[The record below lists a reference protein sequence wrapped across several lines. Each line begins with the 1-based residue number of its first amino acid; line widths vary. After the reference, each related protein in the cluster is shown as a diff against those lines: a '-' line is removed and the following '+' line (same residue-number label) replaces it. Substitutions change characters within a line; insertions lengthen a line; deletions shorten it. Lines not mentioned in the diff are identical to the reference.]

1 MENKEDIIIHPRRS
15 SKEEPIPPSG
25 LFLVNP
31 REARYGLLVAES
43 RGSERRKFYNTNLS
57 VHKSQGYF
65 VAGPAIGAPFAAMT
79 MEKLI
84 ALGARS
90 IYLFGWC
97 GSMTESLAIG
107 DLLIPTSA
115 VSGEGTSA
123 YYVSKGQASP
133 SLRLIQS
140 MRNHLKSHNL
150 PWSEG
155 CVWSTDAPYREKRTY
170 LQTLKVQSNVC
181 AVDMEHSALC
191 SVASFRNI
199 EFAALLL
206 VSDEVWGKSW
216 NPGFSKQEFKTRSRM
231 IIDMLLTKLPLN
243 FANEENSCD

>member
-1 MENKEDIIIHPRRS
+1 MENKEDIIIHPSRS
-15 SKEEPIPPSG
+15 SKEELIPHTG

-31 REARYGLLVAES
+31 SEARYGLLAAEA
-43 RGSERRKFYNTNLS
+43 RGSKRRKFYNTNLS
-57 VHKSQGYF
+57 VHESHKYF

-97 GSMTESLAIG
+97 GSMTESLSIG
-107 DLLIPTSA
+107 ELLIPTSA

-123 YYVSKGQASP
+123 YYISKGQASP
-133 SLRLIQS
+133 SVRLIESLRDQ
-140 MRNHLKSHNL
+140 LKSHEL
-150 PWSEG
+150 AWSEG
-155 CVWSTDAPYREKRTY
+155 CVWSTDAPYREKRGY
-170 LQTLKVQSNVC
+170 LQTLKEQGNVC

-216 NPGFSKQEFKTRSRM
+216 KPGFSNREFKIRSRM
-231 IIDMLLTKLPLN
+231 IIDMFINELPLN
-243 FANEENSCD
+243 YPNEKNLCD